1 MSVTLR
7 SPLAAGVALVGA
19 SAIALTPISPIPADL
34 PAPAIHSATVE
45 LTTFQNPI
53 ALWADVLGATGS
65 NVAGLAGQ
73 WLEDPAP
80 MLTQII
86 ANQIHSLGALAQAGN
101 SFATG
106 MANAFSLD
114 NPSGVPAILQ
124 KAVEQIAA
132 GQFEDG
138 FITALSSVVFLGLP
152 VIMAASQAWP
162 ALSQPFKN
170 LGNLVDGSLF
180 PVLMGVGLGMIA
192 PFEPLLREAGTR
204 LEVAVS
210 AIKDMDPVTL
220 ASTVINAPAALT
232 GAFLNG
238 YMDPEFNYL
247 YPGLLSAPP
256 NASGAA
262 AGILNTFSQLADLI
276 KTPGTDR
283 HDLGGALANLIGGIF
298 GGAQANRSAVQE
310 TTDDQVV
317 VDGPSAVNALPS
329 ATAKAI
335 TVNLTTD
342 AGVKATVTEAPAER
356 VVAEKAIETD
366 AQTTVSDAAT
376 KTEPASTE
384 TNENTTVS
392 DDDGATVTEKT
403 DTTAEATSTSST
415 RVTAK
420 VPSTKLAEKVRG
432 DIKKSADS
440 VGKNANSTVAKIRD
454 GLNKSITKPA
464 KPNKK
469 ADSSAGNGSSDPGPG
484 KGSE

>member
-1 MSVTLR
+1 MPVTLR
-7 SPLAAGVALVGA
+7 SPLATGVALIGA
-19 SAIALTPISPIPADL
+19 SAIALTPLSAPPAEL
-34 PAPAIHSATVE
+34 PTPAIQSAVIE

-53 ALWADVLGATGS
+53 ALWADVLGTTGG

-86 ANQIHSLGALAQAGN
+86 ANQIYSLAVLANAGN

-106 MANAFSLD
+106 LANAFSLD
-114 NPSGVPAILQ
+114 NPSSVPATLQ

-138 FITALSSVVFLGLP
+138 FITALSSVVFVGLP
-152 VIMAASQAWP
+152 IMMAASQAWP

-220 ASTVINAPAALT
+220 ASTVVNAPAALT

-238 YMDPEFNYL
+238 YMDPEFHYL

-256 NASGAA
+256 NTSGAA
-262 AGILNTFSQLADLI
+262 AGILSTFSQLADLI

-283 HDLGGALANLIGGIF
+283 HDLGGALASLIGGIF
-298 GGAQANRSAVQE
+298 GGAQANRSSVQT
-310 TTDDQVV
+310 TTDDQMV
-317 VDGPSAVNALPS
+317 VDGPPAVNALSS
-329 ATAKAI
+329 ATAKSI

-342 AGVKATVTEAPAER
+342 AGVKATVTEAPAEKP
-356 VVAEKAIETD
+356 VAEKA
-366 AQTTVSDAAT
+366 A
-376 KTEPASTE
+376 E
-384 TNENTTVS
+384 TNENATAS
-392 DDDGATVTEKT
+392 DDAGATVIEKT
-403 DTTAEATSTSST
+403 DATADATNTGST
-415 RVTAK
+415 RIAAK
-420 VPSTKLAEKVRG
+420 VPSTKPAEKLRG
-432 DIKKSADS
+432 DVRKSAES
-440 VGKNANSTVAKIRD
+440 IGNKVNSTVSKIRD
-454 GLNKSITKPA
+454 GLKKGLSKPA
-464 KPNKK
+464 KPSKK
-469 ADSSAGNGSSDPGPG
+469 AESNAGGSSSSPGPSNN
-484 KGSE
+484 SE

>member
-1 MSVTLR
+1 
-7 SPLAAGVALVGA
+7 
-19 SAIALTPISPIPADL
+19 
-34 PAPAIHSATVE
+34 
-45 LTTFQNPI
+45 
-53 ALWADVLGATGS
+53 
-65 NVAGLAGQ
+65 
-73 WLEDPAP
+73 

-86 ANQIHSLGALAQAGN
+86 ANQIHGLGALAQAGN
-101 SFATG
+101 SLATG
-106 MANAFSLD
+106 LANAFSLE

-124 KAVEQIAA
+124 TAADQIAA

-152 VIMAASQAWP
+152 IIMGASQAWP

-283 HDLGGALANLIGGIF
+283 HDLGGAIADLVGGIF
-298 GGAQANRSAVQE
+298 GGAQANRSAVQKFA
-310 TTDDQVV
+310 DDQVLA
-317 VDGPSAVNALPS
+317 DGPAAVNALPS
-329 ATAKAI
+329 ATPKAV
-335 TVNLTTD
+335 TVNLTAD
-342 AGVKATVTEAPAER
+342 AGVKAVAAEAPAEKATETEP
-356 VVAEKAIETD
+356 VSAEIDEKATISDEATADTATTD
-366 AQTTVSDAAT
+366 
-376 KTEPASTE
+376 
-384 TNENTTVS
+384 
-392 DDDGATVTEKT
+392 
-403 DTTAEATSTSST
+403 DTAAEAPSTSST
-415 RVTAK
+415 RVAAK
-420 VPSTKLAEKVRG
+420 AQSAKPAEKIRG
-432 DIKKSADS
+432 DIKKSVDS
-440 VGKNANSTVAKIRD
+440 VGKNVNSTVSKIRD
-454 GLNKSITKPA
+454 GLRKGIA
-464 KPNKK
+464 KPDKAGRK
-469 ADSSAGNGSSDPGPG
+469 ADSGAAGGSSDSGSG
-484 KGSE
+484 KSSE